1 LTVASHPHETAVTDA
16 VVASDRVGKRTP
28 APTKLADGAYA
39 QLKKDIFDFRLV
51 PGDRFSEAE
60 VAERLGISRTPVR
73 EALFR
78 LQREGYLDV
87 TARSGWVVLPLD
99 FELFDHLCDL
109 RMVLE
114 IAAVRRLCDRHDDE
128 VGEEPDVQDAIESD
142 PLEPLRRT
150 WLVAPEERLT
160 DSRRVAELDDGFSM
174 ALVAAAGNPEITR
187 VHREVT
193 ERIRIIRHLD
203 FTQTV
208 RVGMAYDARGKI
220 LLAILT
226 RRADEAS
233 TLLKAHLEAGKVE
246 ARKIT
251 LHGLQTATRGP
262 LGTSVAE

>member
-1 LTVASHPHETAVTDA
+1 VTEAAVASES
-16 VVASDRVGKRTP
+16 VARRGSG
-28 APTKLADGAYA
+28 PTKLADGAYA
-39 QLKKDIFDFRLV
+39 QLKQDIFDFRLV

-114 IAAVRRLCDRHDDE
+114 VAAVRRLCDRDD
-128 VGEEPDVQDAIESD
+128 DDADARDDD
-142 PLEPLRRT
+142 PLEPLRKT
-150 WLVAPEERLT
+150 WLVDPEQRLT
-160 DSRRVAELDDGFSM
+160 DHRRLAELDEGFSM

-187 VHREVT
+187 IHREVT
-193 ERIRIIRHLD
+193 ERIRIIRRLD
-203 FTQTV
+203 FTQTP
-208 RVGMAYDARGKI
+208 RVGMAYDERGRI
-220 LLAILT
+220 LRAIGK

-233 TLLKAHLEAGKVE
+233 LLLQAHLEAGKAE

-251 LHGLQTATRGP
+251 PSELHAASGGSVAG
-262 LGTSVAE
+262 SVAE